1 MFHIIPRNT
10 RLEKPLNGIS
20 GKLLLTERLVK
31 KSHLKALTSP
41 LHSADNHRESLISVL
56 GELMNR
62 FHKAFG
68 CVPISTSRLQSKHGS
83 YRVATQSRDIQSRA
97 VLSIALFFAVCM
109 SFSSVVEAQVATN
122 QTTNTVIGV
131 ADRDDKQSRS
141 PVVTVSAIPGAT
153 NTRLLV
159 DAYQRNDA
167 YARYPM
173 QFDFYINRKLF
184 SSQYRSNRLPGPVGV
199 DIGPDVATLPFNY
212 AVVVKVLTPHGDP
225 YTTVVESAVFANF
238 LNGQL
243 DCTVSFISTETA
255 DFVKNAV
262 EVRQIGNESLQL
274 SFEDAS
280 AIASSNTV
288 SATFSATID
297 TSSSPTNPTMT
308 GTLTT
313 TINGMA
319 SSMRTETVTGTAT
332 LGTDSITAISV
343 SSEDSSLTLKCS

>member
-1 MFHIIPRNT
+1 MYRFYKTFKHETTSASCLQLR
-10 RLEKPLNGIS
+10 S
-20 GKLLLTERLVK
+20 G
-31 KSHLKALTSP
+31 
-41 LHSADNHRESLISVL
+41 
-56 GELMNR
+56 
-62 FHKAFG
+62 
-68 CVPISTSRLQSKHGS
+68 SKV
-83 YRVATQSRDIQSRA
+83 R
-97 VLSIALFFAVCM
+97 LSITLLFALCITL
-109 SFSSVVEAQVATN
+109 SSVVKAQVAAN

-131 ADRDDKQSRS
+131 SDRDDKQSRS
-141 PVVTVSAIPGAT
+141 PVVTVTAIPGAN

-173 QFDFYINRKLF
+173 QFDFYINRRLF
-184 SSQYRSNRLPGPVGV
+184 SSQYRSEKLPGPVGV
-199 DIGPDVATLPFNY
+199 DVGPDVATLPFNY

-225 YTTVVESAVFANF
+225 YTTVVESAVFASF

-243 DCTVSFISTETA
+243 DCTVSFISTETS
-255 DFVKNAV
+255 DYVKNAV
-262 EVRQIGNESLQL
+262 EIRQSGNESLQL

-288 SATFSATID
+288 SAMLSATVD

-319 SSMRTETVTGTAT
+319 SSIRTETVTGTAT
-332 LGTDSITAISV
+332 LGTDGITAISV
-343 SSEDSSLTLKCS
+343 SSEDNSLTLKCS